1 MMSVDMSIRKI
12 LVPID
17 GSKPSERAA
26 EYALYLAKMMKA
38 HVTAVY
44 VMNLPAYAFAATP
57 IEGVPAPAAIPIPL
71 TISPEERKIAESYFD
86 RIGEMAKR
94 AGIAVETKIVENQ
107 QSVVHAITEFAEKEG
122 CDLIVMGTKGRTG
135 ITRFLLG
142 SVASGVVTYSRCP
155 VLVVR

>member
-1 MMSVDMSIRKI
+1 MSIRKI
-12 LVPID
+12 MVPID
-17 GSKPSERAA
+17 GSKPSEKAA

-38 HVTAVY
+38 HVTAVH
-44 VMNLPAYAFAATP
+44 VMNLPAYAFTATP

-71 TISPEERKIAESYFD
+71 TISTEERKIAESYFD
-86 RIGEMAKR
+86 RIGEMAKK
-94 AGIAVETKIVENQ
+94 AEVAVETKIVENQ

-142 SVASGVVTYSRCP
+142 SVASGVVTYARCP

>member
-1 MMSVDMSIRKI
+1 MSVAMSIRKI
-12 LVPID
+12 MVPID
-17 GSKPSERAA
+17 GSKPSEKAA
-26 EYALYLAKMMKA
+26 EYALYLAKTMKA
-38 HVTAVY
+38 HVTAVH
-44 VMNLPAYAFAATP
+44 VMNLPAYAFTATP

-71 TISPEERKIAESYFD
+71 TISTEERKIAEAYFD
-86 RIGEMAKR
+86 RIGEMAKK
-94 AGIAVETKIVENQ
+94 AEVAVETKIVENQ

-142 SVASGVVTYSRCP
+142 SVASGVVTYARCP